1 MLILD
6 NEAHQDWNCKRVGEP
21 GARPRTSLTEL
32 ATAKGL
38 EECRDLPACDW
49 TVAAWRTMCLNL
61 PPAAEAGDWMETKV
75 KVRSAPDG
83 ELRS

>member
-1 MLILD
+1 MKPTTTGTA
-6 NEAHQDWNCKRVGEP
+6 NESARQGQGP
-21 GARPRTSLTEL
+21 GPHLAEL

-75 KVRSAPDG
+75 KVRGDPDG